1 MCGTATTGALALA
14 RIKKADREAVVAAL
28 LDPKS
33 IDDVDDDTLEEVS
46 GAAERAVE
54 ALDAVRASHLAK
66 ASNRP
71 YVVLMQLEG
80 ESMVFTYGPYE
91 TMAKAKRAQGN
102 LVSPGPGE
110 ARSVIRRLIEVP
122 E

>member
-46 GAAERAVE
+46 GVE
-54 ALDAVRASHLAK
+54 
-66 ASNRP
+66 
-71 YVVLMQLEG
+71 
-80 ESMVFTYGPYE
+80 GP
-91 TMAKAKRAQGN
+91 
-102 LVSPGPGE
+102 
-110 ARSVIRRLIEVP
+110 
-122 E
+122 

>member
-1 MCGTATTGALALA
+1 MA

-80 ESMVFTYGPYE
+80 GSMVFTYGPYE